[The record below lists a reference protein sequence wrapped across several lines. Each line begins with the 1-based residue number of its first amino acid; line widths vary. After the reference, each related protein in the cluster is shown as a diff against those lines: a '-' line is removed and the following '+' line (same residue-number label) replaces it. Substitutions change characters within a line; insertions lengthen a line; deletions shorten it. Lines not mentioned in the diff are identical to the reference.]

1 MKKIQKTYLR
11 IVNKLIAIIAAFT
24 GLQACG
30 ISITPGYAPPAP
42 LPIAEFSISGRVQNK
57 LNGPIPFIQ
66 IDIETENDLT
76 NENKDDKELP
86 LRFHC
91 NELGEFDIRY
101 QFHENSFK
109 FYDGDQFCPPQKI
122 ALIFEDIDGNKYGA
136 FKTDTVMVPLEFKQD
151 STSFPNGVAK
161 VTNLVITLEEQEQQE
176 DKEEPTN

>member
-30 ISITPGYAPPAP
+30 LSITPGYAPPAP

-109 FYDGDQFCPPQKI
+109 FYDGDQFCPPKKI

-161 VTNLVITLEEQEQQE
+161 VTDLVITLEEEQ
-176 DKEEPTN
+176 DKEESTN

>member
-11 IVNKLIAIIAAFT
+11 IVNRLIAIIAAFT

-30 ISITPGYAPPAP
+30 LSITPGYAPPAP
-42 LPIAEFSISGRVQNK
+42 LPIAEFSINGRVENK

-109 FYDGDQFCPPQKI
+109 FYDGDQFCPPKKI

-161 VTNLVITLEEQEQQE
+161 VTDLVITLEEKQ
-176 DKEEPTN
+176 DKEESTN

>member
-1 MKKIQKTYLR
+1 MTKIKKTYFS
-11 IVNKLIAIIAAFT
+11 IINKIIAIIATFT

-42 LPIAEFSISGRVQNK
+42 LPLAEFSISGRVQNK

-76 NENKDDKELP
+76 NENKNDKELP

-109 FYDGDQFCPPQKI
+109 FYDGYQFCPPQKI
-122 ALIFEDIDGNKYGA
+122 ALIFEDIDDNKYGA
-136 FKTDTVMVPLEFKQD
+136 FKTDTVMIPLEFKQD
-151 STSFPNGVAK
+151 STSFPYGVA
-161 VTNLVITLEEQEQQE
+161 TITDLVVTLEEKEQNNN
-176 DKEEPTN
+176 KENDNE

>member
-11 IVNKLIAIIAAFT
+11 IVNKRIAIIAAFT

-30 ISITPGYAPPAP
+30 LSITPGYAPPAP

-91 NELGEFDIRY
+91 NELGEFDIQY

-161 VTNLVITLEEQEQQE
+161 VTDLVITLEEEEEQ
-176 DKEEPTN
+176 DKEESTN

>member
-1 MKKIQKTYLR
+1 MKKIKKTYFS
-11 IVNKLIAIIAAFT
+11 IINKIIAIIAAFT

-42 LPIAEFSISGRVQNK
+42 LPLAEFSISGRVENR
-57 LNGPIPFIQ
+57 LNGPIPFVQ
-66 IDIETENDLT
+66 IDIETEKDLT
-76 NENKDDKELP
+76 NENKNDKELP

-109 FYDGDQFCPPQKI
+109 FYDGYQFCPPQKI

-161 VTNLVITLEEQEQQE
+161 VTNLVITLEEQEQNNN
-176 DKEEPTN
+176 EENDNE

>member
-11 IVNKLIAIIAAFT
+11 IVNRLIAIIAAFT

-30 ISITPGYAPPAP
+30 LSITPGYAPPAP

-109 FYDGDQFCPPQKI
+109 FYDGDQFCPPKKI

-161 VTNLVITLEEQEQQE
+161 VTDLVITLEEEQ
-176 DKEEPTN
+176 DKEESTN